1 MLTQAAVD
9 HLRETAHPDRVGQVA
24 TRRLADVHAMLG
36 MEMGHVDAELRRMA
50 ATGLSPATESAQHL
64 LAAGGKRVR
73 PLTLLLSAACFGAIP
88 AAACELAVV
97 AELVHLATLLHDDV
111 VDDALDRRGKPAARV
126 LWGNAV
132 SVLAGD
138 LLLTHALE
146 RTSAVAPRAVLA
158 DLFATLRRLVD
169 GEIVQ
174 LRGRTELD
182 PRHATYF
189 TIVHDKTAS
198 LFAWAARAGA
208 AVSGAE
214 DALVTALGDFG
225 AHVGVAFQ
233 LVDDLLDYEGDPATT
248 GKSLHADLREG
259 KLTLPLILAVEKEP
273 SLAADLA
280 LARELDR
287 DAAARLVAAV
297 HAHRA
302 GEQVRAMAERE
313 TARALGALGL
323 LPASPARDML
333 AAIATE
339 LTARV
344 R

>member
-1 MLTQAAVD
+1 MQTPAAVA
-9 HLRETAHPDRVGQVA
+9 HLRETAHPDRVGPVA

-36 MEMGHVDAELRRMA
+36 MEMGFIDAELRKTA
-50 ATGLSPATESAQHL
+50 ATGLSPGTDSAKHL
-64 LAAGGKRVR
+64 LDAGGKRVR
-73 PLTLLLSAACFGAIP
+73 PLTLLLSSACFGPIP
-88 AAACELAVV
+88 QAALELAVV

-111 VDDALDRRGKPAARV
+111 VDDAPERRGKPAARM

-146 RTSAVAPRAVLA
+146 RTSAVAPRPVLA

-182 PRHATYF
+182 PRQATYF
-189 TIVHDKTAS
+189 TIVEDKTAS
-198 LFAWAARAGA
+198 LFGWAARAGA
-208 AVSGAE
+208 AIAGAPE
-214 DALVTALGDFG
+214 PLVKALGDFG

-233 LVDDLLDYEGDPATT
+233 LVDDLLDYEGDPALL
-248 GKSLHADLREG
+248 GKSLHGDLREG
-259 KLTLPLILAVEKEP
+259 KLTLPLILAVERDP
-273 SLAADLA
+273 SLHAALLA
-280 LARELDR
+280 ARELDR

-297 HAHRA
+297 HAART
-302 GEQVRAMAERE
+302 GEEVRAMAERE
-313 TARALGALGL
+313 TRRAVAALGL
-323 LPASPARDML
+323 LPSSPARDML
-333 AAIATE
+333 GAIATE

-344 R
+344 S